1 MDKVGFI
8 GTGNMGGALVRA
20 ACKAYAPKKIL
31 IANRTE
37 AKSFSMAEETG
48 CCVSTPEE
56 IAKTCDM
63 IFLGVKPQGMEG
75 LLSSLAPIFGERQDA
90 FTLVSMAAGLEIATL
105 QAMAGSDYPV
115 IRMMPNT
122 PVAVGEGVI
131 LYDCSQKVT
140 GQTEEFFREL
150 FRFGGLLDRL
160 PEALIDAGSAIAGC
174 GPAFASL
181 FLEALADG
189 AVACG
194 LPRQK
199 AIRYGAQML
208 AGTGK
213 LALETGM
220 HPGQIK
226 DGVCS
231 PGGSTIAGVE
241 ALEKGAFRGSTMEAV
256 KNAYLRNKEL
266 GKK

>member
-1 MDKVGFI
+1 MKTVGFI

-20 ACKAYAPKKIL
+20 ASKAFSPSSIW
-31 IANRTE
+31 IVNRTE
-37 AKSFSMAEETG
+37 EKSQALAKETG
-48 CCVSTPEE
+48 CTVSTPEE
-56 IAKTCDM
+56 IAKTCEF
-63 IFLGVKPQGMEG
+63 IFLGVKPQGMEA
-75 LLSSLAPIFGERQDA
+75 LLSSLAPIFRARKDQ
-90 FTLVSMAAGLEIATL
+90 FVLVSMAAGLEIATL
-105 QAMAGSDYPV
+105 QAMAGDNYPV

-131 LYDCSQKVT
+131 LYDCSQGVT
-140 GQTEEFFREL
+140 AQAEEFFLEL
-150 FRFGGLLDRL
+150 FRCGGLLDRL

-241 ALEKGAFRGSTMEAV
+241 ALEQGAFRGSTIEAV
-256 KNAYLRNKEL
+256 KRAYLRNKEL